1 MMLVSN
7 LIGVAIVATA
17 AAFVGE
23 WGKLGAELNELRAGE
38 ASYIFCGGN
47 THPQPSP
54 KPQP

>member
-1 MMLVSN
+1 MLVSN